1 MDKTIYD
8 ISQYDDQE
16 LYRML
21 DLDHPTDRELE
32 MKIIVLLQ
40 KYQDMDNPMGRQMY
54 SFFNDIYHHFFE
66 DDVDETEADAEVE
79 EEVVEGFE
87 NPTTTPPIIQT
98 SGNWTG
104 AELDILPDSEVS
116 RGTAITAGPSQKA
129 GVASENTV
137 KVGINTNFGSSL
149 QNKQIGYQKS
159 LDYTKGS
166 LNPII
171 KETIQ
176 RVISIDSQF
185 RDVNVYPYS
194 TDFTFNLSDTLQDV
208 VSLKL
213 YSVQIPFTWYT
224 VSNAYGSNFMFLNGN
239 SPGIMDTGNYNISIN
254 IPSGNYQAK
263 ELTSALSDAFK
274 ASTMAY
280 PDIYFGPT
288 SEITYNPVNSRAKIT
303 LDMQQIYNES
313 YYYVDFPVYNP
324 KTIDLEFIHFSSTPY
339 MKFQCLHP
347 DFTNVLNDISLVVPP
362 PVADSSNIQNLN
374 VTSYGY
380 NVSSFIS
387 TITTV
392 FNTSYLTIH
401 NSVFNFSSSTIKR
414 DISQNIMLNYE
425 FNYTIPAYYY
435 SKLLNIIKSNFQ
447 FEFVSYTD
455 NSYNN
460 TNLIKKWSG
469 TAWNTIFETPNPTND
484 SVFFTAN
491 SDKIIQ
497 SIPITS
503 SRINISSTNSTGLKL
518 LRSDNEGLNIINQLN
533 TSWYDTCHNCFVDQ
547 SFNNV
552 TVPNRYF
559 YDVHSL
565 VIRIIPIGMENE
577 KVQPVKIAVIL
588 DGSELDPNNINS
600 GIAIEPSSLTNLLN
614 KTLTNNAKQL
624 AINYR
629 IYIKPNPFTYTP
641 PYISFDASSIS
652 QILTEK
658 DYKISFYDTNGY
670 KEDGSNVWKNIQN
683 VWSNYL
689 SIPDE
694 SYVLS
699 VSNQIHGSSP
709 FVDEAPEPTR
719 KIFPNLDNYSLQ
731 SFLGYWVDTDSNSI
745 TAQHFSYNIA
755 TWTSNTFSGFVYNS
769 NLKFPYI
776 DVSSTYLNGSI
787 SIPIMMDIS
796 SIYINGSRAMDISST
811 YLNRSTIP
819 IMMDISSIYVNGS
832 SMMDISSI
840 YINGSNVL
848 DISSIYLN
856 RSSITDI
863 SSIYW
868 NGSTSTV
875 MDISSIYFNG
885 SNVLNISNIYFNGS
899 KSLAKDISNI
909 YLKRP
914 GVWDISSININSSK
928 SIPILMD
935 ISSIYVNGSSAIDI
949 SSIYLN
955 RSSITDISSIYWN
968 GSKSIVMDISSVYVN
983 GSNVLNISNIYVN
996 GSKSFAKDISNIYL
1010 KRPGDWDISSI
1021 NINNSRSIVL
1031 DTYSTYLNGSNV
1043 FNVYLYQS
1051 TITDTFTTTDY
1062 SSTSSM
1068 IDSSYSITYS
1078 GLSNKQS
1085 VFTFQQIIDSINAS
1099 FQSYGVFT
1107 KDTGVHIIDSSS
1119 GVVMT
1124 NPSLIED
1131 NVTYYY
1137 QFKIQFDRKKI
1148 KPKTNMKTYMEIHD
1162 SATWLT
1168 YFNFNIPVTYASN
1181 KIEFSEIVSKQK
1193 VLANTSNIS
1202 TYPYVYLRCITP
1214 GYSGFS
1220 YNDISFTIPSSPV
1233 NIGYTMSKYL
1243 SEILSSMT
1251 KPEWGLTGTAD
1262 LGGPNSSF
1270 RMGININHIIPSTT
1284 NGQSNF
1290 SIDFSKSVLY
1300 QMNPS
1305 ENWVIDSSNV
1315 TTKFNKLVFSQ
1326 TYNVVQNESDLIQ
1339 ITVKGPYQGIGGA
1352 YQSDQINVFTTDFR
1366 IPAKV
1371 YTLKDLI
1378 NTINTTVFGQNTV
1391 SDSSFILNTGI
1402 NTPPNDLN
1410 IPNGRVNMY
1419 GSFMKENV
1427 NPTDITMNNIEFNF
1441 SIRSILSSNDY
1452 HLEFYDPFF
1461 YKQNPTFGPG
1471 LLNQT
1476 PYRGSDP
1483 GTTLQTHVYYDI
1495 YNTSLNYMNITG
1507 NNGNDALFQ
1516 QGTWKD
1522 TSNSWYNYLY
1532 IPDSSYLLI
1541 KQPTVTASQNVKYT
1555 YIYGTKTITDQR
1567 LKLTT
1572 ANNYLT
1578 LKPNYDSNGGV
1589 FVTNPSDY
1597 KGIHSNAND
1606 IVIKLDPDDLSLNAW
1621 HTSEE
1626 IVSGFNKQ
1634 FAKDPRTN
1642 GSYMYIDKATHYTVI
1657 RLNVNKIF
1665 TAQDYSL
1672 VFYESS
1678 LFTHCSYG
1686 SNPSIQTTTQDTTL
1700 GWLLGFRNLPIYNL
1714 NSNWINEYNKYHNY
1728 AINYTLDICNNI
1740 VSIVGDTSVSITL
1753 YNYFLIILDDYTQ
1766 SHLNDGLVTVNSSI
1780 ADISLP
1786 SYANRNT
1793 YRCNADFSQNN
1804 STKDLTYIGNNRDPT
1819 SNNNLT
1825 LKQLYSANQILN
1837 TQQNNNK
1844 THQVNM
1850 GIYVQNIFGIIP
1862 VKTSGLINGQT
1873 YVEFGGTLQN
1883 QDRTYFGPVNIKR
1896 MAVRILTDKG
1906 NILDLNNANISF
1918 SLIAQQLYN
1927 PYARG

>member
-8 ISQYDDQE
+8 ISQYTDQE

-32 MKIIVLLQ
+32 MKIIVLIQ
-40 KYQDMDNPMGRQMY
+40 KYQDMDNPMGRQMS

-66 DDVDETEADAEVE
+66 YDVDETEAEMAEETDEVAKGLQGTLAPALLTHRKSL
-79 EEVVEGFE
+79 VVEGFE
-87 NPTTTPPIIQT
+87 NPTATTPPVIQT

-137 KVGINTNFGSSL
+137 KVGINTSYGSSL

-239 SPGIMDTGNYNISIN
+239 SPGIVDTGNYNISIN

-263 ELTSALSDAFK
+263 ELISALSDAFK
-274 ASTMAY
+274 ASTIAY

-313 YYYVDFPVYNP
+313 YYYVEFPEYNP
-324 KTIDLEFIHFSSTPY
+324 ELIDQEFIKFSSTPY
-339 MKFQCLHP
+339 MKFQCIHP
-347 DFTNVLNDISLVVPP
+347 DYTNVLNDISLVVPP
-362 PVADSSNIQNLN
+362 PVADSSNIQNLY

-387 TITTV
+387 TITTI
-392 FNTSYLTIH
+392 FNNTYSNIH

-425 FNYTIPAYYY
+425 FNYTIPAQYY
-435 SKLLNIIKSNFQ
+435 SNELNIIKPNFR

-469 TAWNTIFETPNPTND
+469 TAWNTIFETPNPTDD
-484 SVFFTAN
+484 SVFFTVN

-497 SIPITS
+497 SMPITS
-503 SRINISSTNSTGLKL
+503 SRINISSTNSTALTL
-518 LRSDNEGLNIINQLN
+518 LRTDDEGLNIINQLN

-565 VIRIIPIGMENE
+565 VIQIIPIGKENE
-577 KVQPVKIAVIL
+577 KVQPVKIPVIL
-588 DGSELDPNNINS
+588 DGSGLDPNDINS
-600 GIAIEPSSLTNLLN
+600 GIAIEPSKLINLIN

-624 AINYR
+624 ARNYR
-629 IYIKPNPFTYTP
+629 IYIKPNPFTFTSSK
-641 PYISFDASSIS
+641 ISFDASSIS

-670 KEDGSNVWKNIQN
+670 QEDKTNVWKNIQN

-689 SIPDE
+689 SIPDA
-694 SYVLS
+694 SYILS

-709 FVDEAPEPTR
+709 FVDVLPTPTR
-719 KIFPNLDNYSLQ
+719 KIFPNLENYSLQ
-731 SFLGYWVDTDSNSI
+731 SFLGYWVDTDSNNVN
-745 TAQHFSYNIA
+745 AQHFSYNIA
-755 TWTSNTFSGFVYNS
+755 TWTSNTFLGFVYNS
-769 NLKFPYI
+769 NLQFPYI
-776 DVSSTYLNGSI
+776 DISSTYLNGSI

-796 SIYINGSRAMDISST
+796 SIYVNGSSV
-811 YLNRSTIP
+811 
-819 IMMDISSIYVNGS
+819 MDISSIYVNGS
-832 SMMDISSI
+832 SVMDISSI
-840 YINGSNVL
+840 F
-848 DISSIYLN
+848 LN

-863 SSIYW
+863 SSIYV
-868 NGSTSTV
+868 NGSKSIV
-875 MDISSIYFNG
+875 MDISNIYFNG
-885 SNVLNISNIYFNGS
+885 SSVLNISNIYFNGS
-899 KSLAKDISNI
+899 
-909 YLKRP
+909 
-914 GVWDISSININSSK
+914 
-928 SIPILMD
+928 
-935 ISSIYVNGSSAIDI
+935 
-949 SSIYLN
+949 
-955 RSSITDISSIYWN
+955 
-968 GSKSIVMDISSVYVN
+968 IV
-983 GSNVLNISNIYVN
+983 
-996 GSKSFAKDISNIYL
+996 KDISNIYL

-1021 NINNSRSIVL
+1021 QINNSRSILL
-1031 DTYSTYLNGSNV
+1031 DTSSTYFNGSSV
-1043 FNVYLYQS
+1043 FDIYLYQS
-1051 TITDTFTTTDY
+1051 TITDTVTTTDY

-1085 VFTFQQIIDSINAS
+1085 VLTFQQIIDSINAS

-1107 KDTGVHIIDSSS
+1107 KDSGIHIIDSSS
-1119 GVVMT
+1119 GDVMT

-1131 NVTYYY
+1131 NVPYYY
-1137 QFKIQFDRKKI
+1137 QCKIQFDRKKI
-1148 KPKTNMKTYMEIHD
+1148 KPKINMKTYMKINDTH
-1162 SATWLT
+1162 TWLT
-1168 YFNFNIPVTYASN
+1168 YFKFNIPVTYTSN
-1181 KIEFSEIVSKQK
+1181 KIELSEIVSKTP
-1193 VLANTSNIS
+1193 VLSNTSNIS

-1214 GYSGFS
+1214 GYSGYA

-1233 NIGYTMSKYL
+1233 NIGYTMSQYL
-1243 SEILSSMT
+1243 NLIQSSMT
-1251 KPEWGLTGTAD
+1251 KPEWGLTGIAD
-1262 LGGPNSSF
+1262 LGGPENSF

-1305 ENWVIDSSNV
+1305 TNWKIDSSNV
-1315 TTKFNKLVFSQ
+1315 STIFNNLVFSQ
-1326 TYNVVQNESDLIQ
+1326 TYNVVENVSDLIQ
-1339 ITVKGPYQGIGGA
+1339 ITVKGPHQGIGGA
-1352 YQSDQINVFTTDFR
+1352 YYSDVVNVFTTNFR
-1366 IPAKV
+1366 IPAAV
-1371 YTLKDLI
+1371 YTLNNLI
-1378 NTINTTVFGQNTV
+1378 TTINTTVFGHYTI
-1391 SDSSFILNTGI
+1391 SDSSFNLKGNNI
-1402 NTPPNDLN
+1402 PPNGIN

-1419 GSFMKENV
+1419 GSFMTANV

-1441 SIRSILSSNDY
+1441 SIRSILTPNDY
-1452 HLEFYDPFF
+1452 HLEFYDPVW
-1461 YKQNPTFGPG
+1461 YKQNPKFGPG
-1471 LLNQT
+1471 LLNKASSNGNNNVVSRYVT
-1476 PYRGSDP
+1476 
-1483 GTTLQTHVYYDI
+1483 YDI
-1495 YNTSLNYMNITG
+1495 SNTSVNYMNIG
-1507 NNGNDALFQ
+1507 DNNTTFP
-1516 QGTWKD
+1516 QGTWQN

-1532 IPDSSYLLI
+1532 ISDSSYLLI
-1541 KQPTVTASQNVKYT
+1541 KQPMGVASQNMKYT
-1555 YIYGTKTITDQR
+1555 YIYGTTPITDQK

-1572 ANNYLT
+1572 KNNYVT
-1578 LKPNYDSNGGV
+1578 IKPNYDSNGGV

-1597 KGIHSNAND
+1597 KGIYSSDND
-1606 IVIKLDPDDLSLNAW
+1606 IVITLDPVDLSLNAW
-1621 HTSEE
+1621 HNSEE
-1626 IVSGFNKQ
+1626 IISGFNKQ
-1634 FAKDPRTN
+1634 FNLNPITK
-1642 GSYMYIDKATHYTVI
+1642 GSYMYIDKATHHTVI

-1714 NSNWINEYNKYHNY
+1714 NSNWIKEYNKHHNY

-1766 SHLNDGLVTVNSSI
+1766 SHLNDGLVTVNSST

-1896 MAVRILTDKG
+1896 MAVRVLTDKG

>member
-8 ISQYDDQE
+8 ISQYTDQE

-32 MKIIVLLQ
+32 MKIIVLIQ
-40 KYQDMDNPMGRQMY
+40 KYQEMDNPMGRQMS

-66 DDVDETEADAEVE
+66 DDVDETEAEVVE
-79 EEVVEGFE
+79 ETEEAGVEGFE
-87 NPTTTPPIIQT
+87 NPTVTTPPVIQT

-137 KVGINTNFGSSL
+137 QVGINTSYGSSL

-254 IPSGNYQAK
+254 IPSGNYQAN
-263 ELTSALSDAFK
+263 ELILALNNAFK
-274 ASTMAY
+274 TSMIAY

-303 LDMQQIYNES
+303 LDIQQIYNES
-313 YYYVDFPVYNP
+313 YYYVDFPEYNP
-324 KTIDLEFIHFSSTPY
+324 QLIDQEFIKFSSTPY
-339 MKFQCLHP
+339 MKFQCIHP
-347 DFTNVLNDISLVVPP
+347 DYTNVLNDISLVVPP
-362 PVADSSNIQNLN
+362 PVADSSNIQNLY

-387 TITTV
+387 TITTI
-392 FNTSYLTIH
+392 FNNPYSNIH

-425 FNYTIPAYYY
+425 FNYTIPAQYY
-435 SKLLNIIKSNFQ
+435 SNELNIIKPNFR

-455 NSYNN
+455 NSYSN

-469 TAWNTIFETPNPTND
+469 TAWNTIFETPNQTDD
-484 SVFFTAN
+484 SVFFTVN

-497 SIPITS
+497 SMSITS
-503 SRINISSTNSTGLKL
+503 SRINISSTNSTALTL
-518 LRSDNEGLNIINQLN
+518 LITDDEGLNIINQLN

-565 VIRIIPIGMENE
+565 VIQIIPIGKENE
-577 KVQPVKIAVIL
+577 KVQPVKIPVIL
-588 DGSELDPNNINS
+588 DGSGLEPNDTNS
-600 GIAIEPSSLTNLLN
+600 GIAIEPSKLINLIN

-624 AINYR
+624 ARNYR
-629 IYIKPNPFTYTP
+629 IYIKPNPFTFTSSK
-641 PYISFDASSIS
+641 ISFDASSIS

-670 KEDGSNVWKNIQN
+670 QEDKTNVWKNIQN

-689 SIPDE
+689 SIPDA

-709 FVDEAPEPTR
+709 FVDILSTPTR
-719 KIFPNLDNYSLQ
+719 KIFPNLENYSLQ
-731 SFLGYWVDTDSNSI
+731 SFLGYWVDTDSNNVN
-745 TAQHFSYNIA
+745 TQYFSYNIA
-755 TWTSNTFSGFVYNS
+755 TWTSNTFLGFVYNS
-769 NLKFPYI
+769 NLQFPYI
-776 DVSSTYLNGSI
+776 
-787 SIPIMMDIS
+787 DIS
-796 SIYINGSRAMDISST
+796 SIYINGSSVFDI
-811 YLNRSTIP
+811 
-819 IMMDISSIYVNGS
+819 
-832 SMMDISSI
+832 
-840 YINGSNVL
+840 
-848 DISSIYLN
+848 
-856 RSSITDI
+856 
-863 SSIYW
+863 
-868 NGSTSTV
+868 
-875 MDISSIYFNG
+875 
-885 SNVLNISNIYFNGS
+885 
-899 KSLAKDISNI
+899 
-909 YLKRP
+909 
-914 GVWDISSININSSK
+914 
-928 SIPILMD
+928 
-935 ISSIYVNGSSAIDI
+935 
-949 SSIYLN
+949 
-955 RSSITDISSIYWN
+955 
-968 GSKSIVMDISSVYVN
+968 
-983 GSNVLNISNIYVN
+983 
-996 GSKSFAKDISNIYL
+996 
-1010 KRPGDWDISSI
+1010 
-1021 NINNSRSIVL
+1021 
-1031 DTYSTYLNGSNV
+1031 
-1043 FNVYLYQS
+1043 YLYQS
-1051 TITDTFTTTDY
+1051 TITDTVTTTDY

-1085 VFTFQQIIDSINAS
+1085 VLTFQQIIDSINAS

-1107 KDTGVHIIDSSS
+1107 KDSGIHIIDSSS
-1119 GVVMT
+1119 GDVIT

-1131 NVTYYY
+1131 NVPYYY
-1137 QFKIQFDRKKI
+1137 QCKIQFDRKKI
-1148 KPKTNMKTYMEIHD
+1148 KPKINMKTYMKINDIH
-1162 SATWLT
+1162 TWLT
-1168 YFNFNIPVTYASN
+1168 YFKFNIPVTYTSN
-1181 KIEFSEIVSKQK
+1181 KIEFSEIVSKTP
-1193 VLANTSNIS
+1193 VLSNTSNIS

-1214 GYSGFS
+1214 GYSGYA
-1220 YNDISFTIPSSPV
+1220 YNDISFTLPSSPV
-1233 NIGYTMSKYL
+1233 NIGYTMSQYL
-1243 SEILSSMT
+1243 NLIQSSMT
-1251 KPEWGLTGTAD
+1251 KPEWGLTGIAD
-1262 LGGPNSSF
+1262 LGGPESSF

-1305 ENWVIDSSNV
+1305 MNWKIDSSNV
-1315 TTKFNKLVFSQ
+1315 TTIFNNLVFSQ
-1326 TYNVVQNESDLIQ
+1326 TYNVVKNVSDLIQ
-1339 ITVKGPYQGIGGA
+1339 ITVKGPHQGIDGA
-1352 YQSDQINVFTTDFR
+1352 YYSDDVSVFTTNFR
-1366 IPAKV
+1366 IPAAV
-1371 YTLKDLI
+1371 YTLNNLI
-1378 NTINTTVFGQNTV
+1378 TAINTTVFGHYTI
-1391 SDSSFILNTGI
+1391 SDSSFNLKGNNI
-1402 NTPPNDLN
+1402 PPNGIN

-1419 GSFMKENV
+1419 GSFMTANV

-1441 SIRSILSSNDY
+1441 SIRSILTSNDY
-1452 HLEFYDPFF
+1452 HLEFYDPYW
-1461 YKQNPTFGPG
+1461 YKQNPKFGPG
-1471 LLNQT
+1471 LLNKASSNGNNNIVSRYVT
-1476 PYRGSDP
+1476 
-1483 GTTLQTHVYYDI
+1483 YDI
-1495 YNTSLNYMNITG
+1495 SNTSVNYMNIG
-1507 NNGNDALFQ
+1507 DNNTTFP
-1516 QGTWKD
+1516 QGTWQN

-1532 IPDSSYLLI
+1532 ISDSSYLLI
-1541 KQPTVTASQNVKYT
+1541 KQPMGVASQNVKYT
-1555 YIYGTKTITDQR
+1555 YIYGTKTITDQK
-1567 LKLTT
+1567 LNLTT
-1572 ANNYLT
+1572 NNNYLT
-1578 LKPNYDSNGGV
+1578 IKPNYDSNGGV

-1597 KGIHSNAND
+1597 NGIYSSDND
-1606 IVIKLDPDDLSLNAW
+1606 IVITLDPVDLPLNTW
-1621 HTSEE
+1621 YNSEE
-1626 IVSGFNKQ
+1626 IISGFNKQ
-1634 FAKDPRTN
+1634 FNLNPITK
-1642 GSYMYIDKATHYTVI
+1642 GSYMYIDRATHHTVI

-1714 NSNWINEYNKYHNY
+1714 NSDLITEYNKHHNY
-1728 AINYTLDICNNI
+1728 AINYTFDICNNI

-1766 SHLNDGLVTVNSSI
+1766 SHLNDGLVTVNSST

-1804 STKDLTYIGNNRDPT
+1804 STKDLTYIGNSRDST

-1906 NILDLNNANISF
+1906 NILNLNNANISF

>member
-66 DDVDETEADAEVE
+66 DDVDETEAEAEVE
-79 EEVVEGFE
+79 EETEEVARGLNVGHRKSLVVEGFE

-137 KVGINTNFGSSL
+137 KVGINTNYGSSL

-324 KTIDLEFIHFSSTPY
+324 KTIDQEFIHFSSTPY

-435 SKLLNIIKSNFQ
+435 SNLLNIIKSNFR

-460 TNLIKKWSG
+460 TNLIKKWSS

-484 SVFFTAN
+484 SVVFTAYSN
-491 SDKIIQ
+491 QIIQ

-547 SFNNV
+547 SYNNV

-565 VIRIIPIGMENE
+565 VIRIIPNGMENE
-577 KVQPVKIAVIL
+577 KVQPVNIPVIL

-600 GIAIEPSSLTNLLN
+600 GIAIEPSPLTNLLN

-658 DYKISFYDTNGY
+658 DYKISLYDTNGY

-689 SIPDE
+689 SIPDA

-709 FVDEAPEPTR
+709 FVDEVPTPTR

-731 SFLGYWVDTDSNSI
+731 SFLGYWVDTDSNHNSI
-745 TAQHFSYNIA
+745 NAQDFSNNIA
-755 TWTSNTFSGFVYNS
+755 TWTSNTFLGFVYNS

-776 DVSSTYLNGSI
+776 DVSSTYLNGS
-787 SIPIMMDIS
+787 
-796 SIYINGSRAMDISST
+796 
-811 YLNRSTIP
+811 
-819 IMMDISSIYVNGS
+819 
-832 SMMDISSI
+832 
-840 YINGSNVL
+840 
-848 DISSIYLN
+848 
-856 RSSITDI
+856 
-863 SSIYW
+863 
-868 NGSTSTV
+868 
-875 MDISSIYFNG
+875 
-885 SNVLNISNIYFNGS
+885 
-899 KSLAKDISNI
+899 
-909 YLKRP
+909 
-914 GVWDISSININSSK
+914 
-928 SIPILMD
+928 
-935 ISSIYVNGSSAIDI
+935 
-949 SSIYLN
+949 
-955 RSSITDISSIYWN
+955 
-968 GSKSIVMDISSVYVN
+968 
-983 GSNVLNISNIYVN
+983 
-996 GSKSFAKDISNIYL
+996 
-1010 KRPGDWDISSI
+1010 
-1021 NINNSRSIVL
+1021 
-1031 DTYSTYLNGSNV
+1031 NV
-1043 FNVYLYQS
+1043 FDVYLYQS

-1099 FQSYGVFT
+1099 FKSYGVFT

-1124 NPSLIED
+1124 NPSLIID

-1137 QFKIQFDRKKI
+1137 QFKIQFDRNKI

-1193 VLANTSNIS
+1193 VLANTSNIY

-1243 SEILSSMT
+1243 SEIYSSMT
-1251 KPEWGLTGTAD
+1251 KPEWGLTGIAD

-1326 TYNVVQNESDLIQ
+1326 TYNVVENDSDLIQ
-1339 ITVKGPYQGIGGA
+1339 ITVKGPHQGIGGA
-1352 YQSDQINVFTTDFR
+1352 YQSDNVNVFTTDFR

-1371 YTLKDLI
+1371 YTLEDLI

-1391 SDSSFILNTGI
+1391 SNSSFILNTGI
-1402 NTPPNDLN
+1402 NNPPNDIN

-1419 GSFMKENV
+1419 GSFMKPNI

-1441 SIRSILSSNDY
+1441 SIRSILTANDY

-1461 YKQNPTFGPG
+1461 YKQNPKFGPG
-1471 LLNQT
+1471 LLNQASSNGNNNIFSR
-1476 PYRGSDP
+1476 Y
-1483 GTTLQTHVYYDI
+1483 VYYDI
-1495 YNTSLNYMNITG
+1495 SNTSLNYMNIG
-1507 NNGNDALFQ
+1507 DNNTTFQ

-1522 TSNSWYNYLY
+1522 ISNSWYNYLY

-1541 KQPTVTASQNVKYT
+1541 KQTASQNVKYT

-1597 KGIHSNAND
+1597 KGIYSNAND
-1606 IVIKLDPDDLSLNAW
+1606 IVITLDPDDLSLNAW

-1642 GSYMYIDKATHYTVI
+1642 GSYMYIDKATHHTVI

-1714 NSNWINEYNKYHNY
+1714 NSNWINEYNKHHNY

-1793 YRCNADFSQNN
+1793 YRCNADFTQNK